1 MSESPRPPAARTVA
15 IVPALDEEVT
25 IAATVAGLRP
35 HVDRVIVVDNGSR
48 DRTAERASAA
58 GADVVS
64 EPTRGYGRACLAGL
78 ARARALSADVVL
90 FADGDGSDDPAD
102 AGELLRARA
111 ASGAA
116 MVLGVRVP
124 GLREP
129 GAMTGPQRFGNWLA
143 PFLLRRLLGAPFH
156 DMPPLKACDARA
168 LERLDLRDT
177 GHGFTIELLIKAHRA
192 GLDVREVPVRC
203 LCRAGGESKVS
214 GTIRGS
220 VRAGVKIVTTV
231 LAHAGRR

>member
-1 MSESPRPPAARTVA
+1 MSPRSVVARTVA

-25 IAATVAGLRP
+25 ITDTVTGLLP
-35 HVDRVIVVDNGSR
+35 HVDRVVVVDNGSR
-48 DRTAERASAA
+48 DRTAERAVAA

-78 ARARALSADVVL
+78 ARARALSAEVVL

-102 AGELLRARA
+102 AARLLAERART
-111 ASGAA
+111 GAA
-116 MVLGVRVP
+116 LVLGVREP
-124 GLREP
+124 HLREP
-129 GAMTGPQRFGNWLA
+129 GAMTGAQRFGNWLA

-156 DMPPLKACDARA
+156 DMPPLKACDAHA
-168 LERLDLRDT
+168 LDRLALRDT

-203 LCRAGGESKVS
+203 RRRAGGESKVS
-214 GTIRGS
+214 GTLRGS
-220 VRAGVKIVTTV
+220 VRAGVKIVSTV
-231 LAHAGRR
+231 LVHAARR